1 MIFYMKKKLAPQTN
15 LVTLHNA
22 AGDADG
28 RTRGTV
34 IPRAAEALAC
44 DAAA

>member
-1 MIFYMKKKLAPQTN
+1 MIFYMKKKRAPQTN

-22 AGDADG
+22 AGNADG
-28 RTRGTV
+28 RSRGTAV
-34 IPRAAEALAC
+34 PQTAEELAC